1 MSHIDNLCFGYPPSS
16 LLFLSELFLSHFF
29 TTDFGRGVAHQT
41 VFYVACNSDSE
52 TMKADNA
59 PNSGSE
65 AVCTSYVNT
74 TTSIMFMTRV
84 SYRCFRLDLS
94 WFE

>member
-1 MSHIDNLCFGYPPSS
+1 MFWLPSE
-16 LLFLSELFLSHFF
+16 FATFFVGTILSHFF

-52 TMKADNA
+52 TMKAGNA

-74 TTSIMFMTRV
+74 TTSIMLMTRV